1 MAKIRIYIIFLKL
14 CCCSSLQYCKI
25 VTYFLVL
32 GFASTIDTN
41 VAITALKEMSKK
53 LKLTDRNSKVVL
65 QYTYLNTVRSMKV
78 DSNKPTVM
86 QKRILPSETKEVKL
100 RAKGSGFA
108 LLQV

>member
-1 MAKIRIYIIFLKL
+1 M
-14 CCCSSLQYCKI
+14 
-25 VTYFLVL
+25 LVVKQLHDSCISPSL

-53 LKLTDRNSKVVL
+53 LKLIDRNSKINL
-65 QYTYLNTVRSMKV
+65 QYTYLNTVRSMRV

-86 QKRILPSETKEVKL
+86 QKRILPAETKEVRL

-108 LLQV
+108 LLHVGHSSTSL

>member
-1 MAKIRIYIIFLKL
+1 MNSKNLYYLSKYFIQCNTSVCEII
-14 CCCSSLQYCKI
+14 
-25 VTYFLVL
+25 TYFLVL

>member
-1 MAKIRIYIIFLKL
+1 
-14 CCCSSLQYCKI
+14 
-25 VTYFLVL
+25 
-32 GFASTIDTN
+32 
-41 VAITALKEMSKK
+41 MSKK

-108 LLQV
+108 LLQVWWTFEIEIGRKTNLKS

>member
-1 MAKIRIYIIFLKL
+1 MILHFSQHFHWFDNPKNIL
-14 CCCSSLQYCKI
+14 S
-25 VTYFLVL
+25 L

-41 VAITALKEMSKK
+41 IAITALKEMSKK